1 MGPSVLLGLPGPWAK
16 DDREPSDHYTT
27 KIGGLPDWPPWVA
40 HPPPQLLK
48 CSLCDGPLSLVLQA
62 YAPLSLPSAADAA
75 AAGVTRGS
83 RQLEE
88 RVLYMFACANGGKE
102 GEEAASAPT
111 PLGDLSSVFGDVAE
125 SKRGKGRGSRRGR
138 RRGRER
144 SEGKGMG
151 SRKGRLKSHLGCIG

>member
-111 PLGDLSSVFGDVAE
+111 PLGDLSSVG
-125 SKRGKGRGSRRGR
+125 G
-138 RRGRER
+138 
-144 SEGKGMG
+144 EGGAAG
-151 SRKGRLKSHLGCIG
+151 GGGGRKGPCAAQAEG